1 MNLSAN
7 WVFLSLA
14 CAFFTATIALISKII
29 LQKKNEVFVL
39 WVVFAFSLPI
49 FLIILIYQ
57 PKPELTPAFWKT
69 IAMLLPLELVAFFLY
84 LRALKLSALSLVFPL
99 LGLTPAFSILT
110 SSIILKEKLA
120 LPGMGGVIL
129 VSLGAYLLNAN
140 TRRTGGLLAPIKK
153 IYREKGPM
161 LMVIVAFI
169 YAFSCTLGKKA
180 ILLSSPETF
189 PGIYYSIFFAVITPL
204 TLVYAKIER
213 LTITLEKRD
222 IFLFVLLG
230 ALFAVAVLLH
240 YKAISL
246 VNVSYMLSV
255 KRLSL
260 IISVI
265 YGAVIFKEKD
275 IAYRMLGASV
285 MLCGV
290 LILSL
295 YG

>member
-140 TRRTGGLLAPIKK
+140 TIRTGGLLAPIKK